1 MKIEIRKLEKR
12 DNRADFSSG
21 EIEIDRFFIK
31 FAGQNQFK
39 HKIGNSY
46 VAVESDSQKIL
57 GYATVTSSSM
67 NIEALKLSEFKKFP
81 NYPLPILR
89 IARLGVDKR
98 YQSQGVGGQLLK
110 KMLYL
115 AIELEELVGCVGI
128 FVDAKDDAVSFYKK
142 YAFEIAP
149 LIDGELPSRPIQT
162 VMYLSMKTI
171 HKTLK

>member
-1 MKIEIRKLEKR
+1 
-12 DNRADFSSG
+12 
-21 EIEIDRFFIK
+21 
-31 FAGQNQFK
+31 
-39 HKIGNSY
+39 
-46 VAVESDSQKIL
+46 
-57 GYATVTSSSM
+57 M

-110 KMLYL
+110 KMFYL
-115 AIELEELVGCVGI
+115 ALELEALVGCVGI
-128 FVDAKDDAVSFYKK
+128 FVDAKDDAISFYKK

-149 LIDGELPSRPIQT
+149 LVDGELPSRPIQT

-171 HKTLK
+171 HKILK